1 MEHKD
6 YLNKK
11 LNIGDKVILIEP
23 AYRNFIKGV
32 VYKFTEH
39 FVFIKRHDKAGI
51 NGEIKQKGYQLIKY

>member
-23 AYRNFIKGV
+23 FYRHFIKGV
-32 VYKFTEH
+32 VYKFKDH
-39 FVFIKRHDKAGI
+39 YVFITRNDKGGI
-51 NGEIKQKGYQLIKY
+51 NSKIKQKGYQLIKY